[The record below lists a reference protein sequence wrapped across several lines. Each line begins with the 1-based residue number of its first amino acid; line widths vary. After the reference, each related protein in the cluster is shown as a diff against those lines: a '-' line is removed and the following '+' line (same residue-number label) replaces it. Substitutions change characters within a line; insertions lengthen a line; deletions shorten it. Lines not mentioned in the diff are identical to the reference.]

1 MSNSKSN
8 VLQFLSICENLKTT
22 KRTGW
27 INHNIPNPESISDHM
42 HRMSIIS
49 MLIDDSTIQ
58 KDKLIKMAIV
68 HDLAE
73 AIVGDITPNDIKI
86 TKDEKMKLELNAINE
101 FTILLNNNDQ
111 INEIKELWLEYEEAK
126 TPEALLC
133 KDIDKFEMI
142 VQAFEY
148 EKRERKRLDSFFDST
163 FGKFKHKQ
171 IVALVDELYLQRNS
185 FWNV

>member
-1 MSNSKSN
+1 
-8 VLQFLSICENLKTT
+8 
-22 KRTGW
+22 
-27 INHNIPNPESISDHM
+27 
-42 HRMSIIS
+42 

-86 TKDEKMKLELNAINE
+86 SKDEKMKLELNAINE

-133 KDIDKFEMI
+133 KDIDK
-142 VQAFEY
+142 V
-148 EKRERKRLDSFFDST
+148 
-163 FGKFKHKQ
+163 
-171 IVALVDELYLQRNS
+171 
-185 FWNV
+185 